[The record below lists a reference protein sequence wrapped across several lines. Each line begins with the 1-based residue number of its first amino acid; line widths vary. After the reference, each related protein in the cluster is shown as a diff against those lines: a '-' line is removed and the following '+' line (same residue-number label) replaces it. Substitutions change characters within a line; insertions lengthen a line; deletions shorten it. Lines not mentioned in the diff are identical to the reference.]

1 MTVRGFVTTDGSLT
15 AKYGYR
21 MLLWRVCVVE
31 RQLKLT
37 LECSY
42 HYHQL
47 LGLCVVQNCFFGELN
62 HHRENYRNNGEGGE

>member
-1 MTVRGFVTTDGSLT
+1 MIVRGFVTTDGSLT

-31 RQLKLT
+31 MQLKLN

-42 HYHQL
+42 HYHKL
-47 LGLCVVQNCFFGELN
+47 LGLCVVQIRFFDELN
-62 HHRENYRNNGEGGE
+62 RHRGNSCGEVWKW